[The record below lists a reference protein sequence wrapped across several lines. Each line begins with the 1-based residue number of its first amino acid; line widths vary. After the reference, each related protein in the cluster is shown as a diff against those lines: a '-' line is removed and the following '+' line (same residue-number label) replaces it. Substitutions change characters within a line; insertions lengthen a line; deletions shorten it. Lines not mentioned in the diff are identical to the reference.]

1 MSDPLMTMDE
11 ALIAALRAEPRASVL
26 SLSRT
31 TGFPRAVVAERM
43 KTLLEAQDLRI
54 VAAVHPQF
62 SGHEVIAHVSVAAKG
77 PTQPIVD
84 LVSARDEC
92 VLVSV
97 VAGSY
102 DFIMEVRVRTH
113 RELHTMLAEVRSQP
127 DVARIDT
134 VIYSRVYKGYLE
146 HEKLERIP
154 IDDVDRQLL
163 GRLQADGRAGWQE
176 LAAAV
181 GLSPSAARAR
191 VHRMLEARIVQIVVV
206 QRRGRFGNV
215 LTCGVGLTLDED
227 AGAVLPS
234 LSEESFVE
242 FAVSTIGRFDAIMT
256 VQATSPP
263 ALYDTLESL
272 RARPEIARI
281 ESWTHLRSIKEDYT
295 RRL

>member
-1 MSDPLMTMDE
+1 VNLDE
-11 ALIAALRAEPRASVL
+11 ALISALRAEPRASVL

-31 TGFPRAVVAERM
+31 TGFPRAVIAERL
-43 KTLLEAQDLRI
+43 KNLLEARDLRI

-62 SGHEVIAHVSVAAKG
+62 SGHEVIAHVSVAARG
-77 PTQPIVD
+77 PIQPIVD

-127 DVARIDT
+127 AVARIDT
-134 VIYSRVYKGYLE
+134 VIYSTVYKGYLE
-146 HEKLERIP
+146 HEKLEQIE

-163 GRLQADGRAGWQE
+163 RRLQADGRAGWQE
-176 LAAAV
+176 LAAVV

-191 VHRMLEARIVQIVVV
+191 VHRMLDARIVQIVVV
-206 QRRGRFGNV
+206 QRRGQFGNV

-227 AGAVLPS
+227 AGAVLPQ
-234 LSEESFVE
+234 LCEEKFVE

-256 VQATSPP
+256 VQAPSPP

-272 RARPEIARI
+272 RARPQIARI